1 METIL
6 VTVIFLL
13 IIFAAMAVGLMFGR
27 GPIRGSCGGIAT
39 LTGERECSLC
49 GGDRLRCEEING
61 EPNPEARDAGDGV
74 SPAGNVERFDPRT
87 QR

>member
-6 VTVIFLL
+6 VTIIFML
-13 IIFAAMAVGLMFGR
+13 IIFAAMAVGLMLGR

-61 EPNPEARDAGDGV
+61 EQNPEAKDNA
-74 SPAGNVERFDPRT
+74 SPAGKVERFDPRAP
-87 QR
+87 R